1 MLVNYLRNF
10 LRLFLQA
17 ANVCLDFNRRGSR
30 RAPSCLI
37 INFGLGGC
45 GRGLWLYPH
54 QRILSEN
61 KNLPVYCS
69 RTYGKEF
76 AGEDLCVAASVLRL
90 SARNST
96 RYIRDNRTRNYNHTL
111 AMTPRSVMMS
121 ASFSSIL
128 GSCQGITNPPIDLA
142 STVIWRQA
150 SPEVS

>member
-1 MLVNYLRNF
+1 MEEDCGSTPTNGYYLR
-10 LRLFLQA
+10 
-17 ANVCLDFNRRGSR
+17 
-30 RAPSCLI
+30 I
-37 INFGLGGC
+37 KT
-45 GRGLWLYPH
+45 
-54 QRILSEN
+54 E
-61 KNLPVYCS
+61 LPVYC
-69 RTYGKEF
+69 RYGKEF
-76 AGEDLCVAASVLRL
+76 AGEYLYTNVAASVLRL

-96 RYIRDNRTRNYNHTL
+96 RYIQVSISRDNRTRNYNHTL